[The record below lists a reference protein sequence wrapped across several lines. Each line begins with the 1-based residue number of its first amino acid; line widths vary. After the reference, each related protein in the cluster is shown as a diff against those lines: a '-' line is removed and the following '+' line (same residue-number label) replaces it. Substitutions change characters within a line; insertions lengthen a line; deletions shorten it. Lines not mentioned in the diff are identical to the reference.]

1 MTKFRLGTLLFIA
14 TLLIVGRANTLMAAE
29 GCSTLPNAD
38 HPKAALSNGLV
49 KAVVFLPDAKDGY
62 YRASRFDWSGVVGCL
77 SYQGHTYFGEWF
89 EKYDP
94 LLNDSIT
101 GPVEE
106 FRSNDGAL
114 GYNEAKPG
122 ELFVKVGVG
131 VLRKLDDSPYKFGV
145 TYPLIDSGHWSTH
158 ISKDHISFEQ
168 RLSSPIGISYVY
180 EKVLQLSKH
189 EPVLTLEHS
198 LKNTGSKTIDTDVY
212 DHDFFMLD
220 EKPTGPGMVVR
231 FPFAP
236 KSTDPLTPNAKIDD
250 KEILYQAELQPHQ
263 QVAGYL
269 EGYSTNPAD
278 YDITVEDRNTGVG
291 VEQSSDSAISR
302 LYLWSIRTTICPEAY
317 IHLVVPPGKTVHW
330 KIRYRFYAGKSN
342 AHM

>member
-1 MTKFRLGTLLFIA
+1 MMTRFQSSKLLIIPALLLF
-14 TLLIVGRANTLMAAE
+14 GRAGWALADA
-29 GCSTLPNAD
+29 CDALPHAD
-38 HPKAALSNGLV
+38 HPKTVIANGLV
-49 KAVVFLPDAKDGY
+49 KAVVFLPDAERGY
-62 YRASRFDWSGVVGCL
+62 YRASRFDWFGVVGCL

-89 EKYDP
+89 SKYDP

-106 FRSNDGAL
+106 FRSDDGAL
-114 GYNEAKPG
+114 GYNQAKPG
-122 ELFVKVGVG
+122 DLFVKVGVG

-158 ISKDHISFEQ
+158 VGHDRVTFQQH
-168 RLSSPIGISYVY
+168 LSSTIGISYIY
-180 EKVLQLSKH
+180 EKTLKLDKR
-189 EPVLTLEHS
+189 EPVLVLEHS
-198 LKNTGSKTIDTDVY
+198 LKNTGSKTIETEVY

-220 EKPTGPGMVVR
+220 GKPTGPGMVVR

-236 KSTDPLTPNAKIDD
+236 KANDPLTPGAKIEG

-263 QVAGYL
+263 QVASYL
-269 EGYSTNPAD
+269 QGYSTNPAD
-278 YDITVEDRNTGVG
+278 YDLTVEDRNTGIG

-317 IHLVVPPGKTVHW
+317 IHLAIPPGQTAHW
-330 KIRYRFYAGKSN
+330 EIRYRFFAAKGN
-342 AHM
+342 